1 MRLWQ
6 KIFLLTLCLTALA
19 ANAISLVLLVR
30 NQANSLSLAKER
42 VRTICDGAAA
52 ELGHLIQEKRE
63 ADGCLLVTERELED
77 LFSKLQLNSNGQ
89 LIVREDGED
98 TESGEG
104 GQNGEDAESGEGG
117 QNGEGAE
124 SGEGGQNG
132 EGAESGEG
140 GQNGEDAESGEGR
153 QNGEGAE
160 SGEIGKNVE
169 GSESGED
176 GQSVEDR
183 EDVWENEIA
192 VTLVEGNPFDVVR
205 SFGNSPEVGQ
215 FSKASG
221 ADILA
226 YGNYAVAAPGYRIL
240 SAVVKEIENLAAD
253 SRHHE
258 NPSGPTLLSETSGS
272 IRTMLVEEN
281 GNQRICSGTTAFWE
295 GRFYRV
301 EVSTDVSELFGSF
314 REDLIFSQWMSGAVS
329 LLIAAVLLF
338 SILYLTWP
346 LKRLEAAT
354 KQIAAGEYGY
364 RVRAKGHDEIA
375 ELSGHMDEMAAEI
388 EANIRQVEALA
399 RGRETFIANMAHEL
413 KTPLTSILGFA
424 DIMTIK
430 SDMGETERREYAGVI
445 AAEARRLKLLSS
457 RLMELI
463 SIQETELALR
473 PVDFG
478 ELTERALEVFAPVC
492 GERQCTVR
500 KKLQPLQVEADEVL
514 LTSLVLNLLDNALK
528 ASAPGQE
535 IAVTLKE
542 QEGSALL
549 AIWDYGIGI
558 PESELERVTEAFYMV
573 DKARSRSSGGSGV
586 GLALCK
592 AIAEAH
598 HGTLKIESK
607 EHCGTRVSVVLPC
620 AGDKGN
626 FRERCRT
633 A

>member
-117 QNGEGAE
+117 QNGE
-124 SGEGGQNG
+124 
-132 EGAESGEG
+132 
-140 GQNGEDAESGEGR
+140 DAESGEGR
-153 QNGEGAE
+153 QD
-160 SGEIGKNVE
+160 VE
-169 GSESGED
+169 N
-176 GQSVEDR
+176 R
-183 EDVWENEIA
+183 EDVQENEIA
-192 VTLVEGNPFDVVR
+192 VTLVDG
-205 SFGNSPEVGQ
+205 
-215 FSKASG
+215 
-221 ADILA
+221 
-226 YGNYAVAAPGYRIL
+226 
-240 SAVVKEIENLAAD
+240 
-253 SRHHE
+253 
-258 NPSGPTLLSETSGS
+258 NPSGPTLLSEASGS

-281 GNQRICSGTTAFWE
+281 GNRRICSGTTAFWE
-295 GRFYRV
+295 GRFYRL

-338 SILYLTWP
+338 SILYLTRP

-445 AAEARRLKLLSS
+445 AAEAGRLKLLSS

-549 AIWDYGIGI
+549 AIRDYGIGI

-592 AIAEAH
+592 EIAEAH

-607 EHCGTRVSVVLPC
+607 EQCGTRVSVVLPC

-633 A
+633 V

>member
-42 VRTICDGAAA
+42 VRTICDGATA

-63 ADGCLLVTERELED
+63 ADGCLLVTERELEN
-77 LFSKLQLNSNGQ
+77 LFSKLWLNSNGQ
-89 LIVREDGED
+89 LIVREEGER
-98 TESGEG
+98 
-104 GQNGEDAESGEGG
+104 
-117 QNGEGAE
+117 
-124 SGEGGQNG
+124 
-132 EGAESGEG
+132 
-140 GQNGEDAESGEGR
+140 AESGEGR
-153 QNGEGAE
+153 QNGEDAE

-192 VTLVEGNPFDVVR
+192 VTLIEGNP
-205 SFGNSPEVGQ
+205 
-215 FSKASG
+215 SG
-221 ADILA
+221 T
-226 YGNYAVAAPGYRIL
+226 
-240 SAVVKEIENLAAD
+240 
-253 SRHHE
+253 
-258 NPSGPTLLSETSGS
+258 TLLSETSGS

-281 GNQRICSGTTAFWE
+281 GNRRICSGTTAFWE

-430 SDMGETERREYAGVI
+430 SDMGEAERREYAGVI

-514 LTSLVLNLLDNALK
+514 ITSLVLNLLDNALK

-549 AIWDYGIGI
+549 AIRDYGIGI

-592 AIAEAH
+592 EIAEAH

-607 EHCGTRVSVVLPC
+607 EQCGTRVSVVLPC

>member
-42 VRTICDGAAA
+42 VRTICDGATA

-63 ADGCLLVTERELED
+63 ADGCLLVTERELVD
-77 LFSKLQLNSNGQ
+77 LFSKLRLNSNGQ
-89 LIVREDGED
+89 LIVREE
-98 TESGEG
+98 
-104 GQNGEDAESGEGG
+104 
-117 QNGEGAE
+117 
-124 SGEGGQNG
+124 G

-140 GQNGEDAESGEGR
+140 GQNGED
-153 QNGEGAE
+153 AE

-192 VTLVEGNPFDVVR
+192 VTLAEGNPFDVVR

-226 YGNYAVAAPGYRIL
+226 YGNY
-240 SAVVKEIENLAAD
+240 ENLSAD
-253 SRHHE
+253 SRHHG

-281 GNQRICSGTTAFWE
+281 GKRRICSGTTAFWE

-301 EVSTDVSELFGSF
+301 EVSSDVSELFGSF

-338 SILYLTWP
+338 SILYLTRP

-354 KQIAAGEYGY
+354 KQITAGEYGY
-364 RVRAKGHDEIA
+364 RVQAKGYDEIA
-375 ELSGHMDEMAAEI
+375 ELSGHMNEMAAEI
-388 EANIRQVEALA
+388 EANIRQVEAIA

-549 AIWDYGIGI
+549 AIRDYGIGI

-592 AIAEAH
+592 EIAEAH
-598 HGTLKIESK
+598 HGTLKIVSK
-607 EHCGTRVSVVLPC
+607 EQCGTRVSVVLPC

-633 A
+633 V